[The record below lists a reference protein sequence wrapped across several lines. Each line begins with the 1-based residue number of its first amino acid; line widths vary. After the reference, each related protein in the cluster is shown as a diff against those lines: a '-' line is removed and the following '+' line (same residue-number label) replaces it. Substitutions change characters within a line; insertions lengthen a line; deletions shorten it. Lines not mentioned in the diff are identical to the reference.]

1 MGQSGQAAHSAPTKK
16 DVVAEFRRSEI
27 VEAARKIFAQR
38 GYRCSTV
45 DDIAEQAGIA
55 KGTLYL
61 YFKSKEEIYLTAL
74 MQDVSDL
81 QQEAS
86 RRVLGAGNAQDK
98 VREFVAVRLEHS
110 ERHADFWRIFF
121 SEFSNLAVSPAAQS
135 KPFQAA
141 LQRSV
146 AQLEEVLE
154 DGIAQHEIQSVPA
167 RRTALAIA
175 DLTRCVIERRLMGFV
190 KSTPREDLAFLM
202 NLIWDGLIPRNPT
215 HTARNGGGRK
225 RG

>member
-1 MGQSGQAAHSAPTKK
+1 MVQSGLAGHSVPTKK

-27 VEAARKIFAQR
+27 VAAARKVFAKC

-45 DDIAEQAGIA
+45 DQIAEQAGIA

-74 MQDVSDL
+74 MSDISDL

-86 RRVLGAGNAQDK
+86 RRVAAASGAREK

-110 ERHADFWRIFF
+110 QRHADFWRIFF
-121 SEFSNLAVSPAAQS
+121 SEFSNLAISPGAQS
-135 KPFQAA
+135 KPYQAA
-141 LQRSV
+141 LQRSI
-146 AQLEEVLE
+146 AQLEKVLE
-154 DGIAQHEIQSVPA
+154 DGIIHHEIQSVPA
-167 RRTALAIA
+167 RRTAMAIT
-175 DLTRCVIERRLMGFV
+175 DLIRCVIERRLMGFV
-190 KSTPREDLAFLM
+190 KSTPHDDLAFVMDL
-202 NLIWDGLIPRNPT
+202 LWDGLVPRKPATPT
-215 HTARNGGGRK
+215 NGGRK

>member
-1 MGQSGQAAHSAPTKK
+1 MVQSGQAAHSVPTKK

-27 VEAARKIFAQR
+27 VAAARKIFAQC

-45 DDIAEQAGIA
+45 DHIAEQAGIA

-74 MQDVSDL
+74 MSDVGDL

-86 RRVLGAGNAQDK
+86 RRVAAASGACEK

-141 LQRSV
+141 QQRSI
-146 AQLEEVLE
+146 AQLEKVLE
-154 DGIAQHEIQSVPA
+154 DGIAHHEIHSVPV
-167 RRTALAIA
+167 RRTAMAIA
-175 DLTRCVIERRLMGFV
+175 DLIRCVIERRLMGFV
-190 KSTPREDLAFLM
+190 KSTPREDLAFVM
-202 NLIWDGLIPRNPT
+202 NLLWDGLVPRPAKN
-215 HTARNGGGRK
+215 GGRK

>member
-1 MGQSGQAAHSAPTKK
+1 MVQSGQTKQE
-16 DVVAEFRRSEI
+16 VVAVFRRASI
-27 VEAARKIFAQR
+27 LDAARRVFARQ
-38 GYRCSTV
+38 GYSATTV
-45 DDIAEQAGIA
+45 DEIAEEGAFA
-55 KGTLYL
+55 KGTLYC

-74 MQDVSDL
+74 MADVGDL

-86 RRVLGAGNAQDK
+86 RRVAAASGARDK

-141 LQRSV
+141 VQRSV
-146 AQLEEVLE
+146 AQLEKVLE
-154 DGIAQHEIQSVPA
+154 DGIAHRQIHNLPV
-167 RRTALAIA
+167 RRTALAIT
-175 DLTRCVIERRLMGFV
+175 DLIRCVIERRLMGFV
-190 KSTPREDLAFLM
+190 KSTPREDLAFVM
-202 NLIWDGLIPRNPT
+202 NLLWDGLDPR
-215 HTARNGGGRK
+215 AGGRK

>member
-1 MGQSGQAAHSAPTKK
+1 MVQSGLAAHSAPSKK

-27 VEAARKIFAQR
+27 VAAARKVFARR

-45 DDIAEQAGIA
+45 DHIAERAGIA

-74 MQDVSDL
+74 MADIGDL

-86 RRVLGAGNAQDK
+86 RRVAAVSGAREK

-135 KPFQAA
+135 KPYHTA
-141 LQRSV
+141 LQRSI
-146 AQLEEVLE
+146 AQIEKVLE
-154 DGIAQHEIQSVPA
+154 DGIAHHEIQSVPV
-167 RRTALAIA
+167 RRTAMAIA
-175 DLTRCVIERRLMGFV
+175 DLIRCVIERRLMGFV
-190 KSTPREDLAFLM
+190 KSTPREDLAFVM
-202 NLIWDGLIPRNPT
+202 NLLWDGLIPRN
-215 HTARNGGGRK
+215 GGRK